1 VPRTKEA
8 GKRARPAVV
17 TLVHTAEGKAP
28 ETRIV
33 IEVTI
38 KTRRGGRR
46 VRALVDSGAKAN
58 YIKRKLALDMGIPL
72 ILRVTPLTS
81 PKGKRIHLYRDYILG
96 VTAEDTLGDRREAD
110 IHFALCDFN
119 LNHINIILG
128 FPWLHQVNPQI
139 SFREAI

>member
-8 GKRARPAVV
+8 GKRACPAVIA
-17 TLVHTAEGKAP
+17 LIHTAEGKAP

-46 VRALVDSGAKAN
+46 VRALVDSGAEAN
-58 YIKRKLALDMGIPL
+58 YIKRKLALDIGIPL

-81 PKGKRIHLYRDYILG
+81 PEGRRIHLYRDYILG
-96 VTAEDTLGDRREAD
+96 VTAEDILGNRREAN
-110 IHFALCDFN
+110 IYFALYDFN

-128 FPWLHQVNPQI
+128 FLWLY
-139 SFREAI
+139 